1 MKTEPLQSKPI
12 SLFLA
17 FLPLIVM
24 AALVGVLNLWMG
36 IDLKFVLVLSSIVAG
51 IVAIANGTTLKTLL
65 DDFAENVK
73 KAFPAIL
80 ILIAIGGIVG
90 TWMYSGTVPYLI
102 YYGLKFIHPDFVLVS
117 AFVVTAIVSTF
128 TGTSWGSAATA
139 GVAFMGI
146 GFSFDLPL
154 EMVAGAVISGAVLG
168 DKVSPISDT
177 TNICATASGV
187 TVYEHIR
194 GMIPN
199 VFIAGVLAIIG
210 FTVLGIFLDPV
221 QGESSS
227 VTELLNQLDSIYTL
241 NISMLIPP
249 AIVFIGGYK
258 GYQPVVIMIASSL
271 AAILIGMFSNDFTLL
286 QGSQA
291 MVSGFE
297 TSMISEVTYLSE
309 AVTNT
314 LSRGMTLIQGSEV
327 VVSGDL
333 VLSET
338 LNTLLN
344 RGGFDGMMTGAVL
357 YCILAIAFGSF
368 LESSGAL
375 GRIMNALLGGVRSKF
390 GLITTAF
397 GAGATLNGVSGNAMF
412 SILTVGQLFRPS
424 FKDRGVPPTVLSRSM
439 ENSMTLLE
447 SLLPWHVTAIYMS
460 ATLGVTT
467 FAYAPFA
474 LFNMIGIV
482 LFFVLVGRDLKR
494 KKY

>member
-1 MKTEPLQSKPI
+1 MTAEKSEHPKI

-17 FLPLIVM
+17 FSPLIIM

-51 IVAIANGTTLKTLL
+51 IVAVYVGVSIKQLI
-65 DDFAENVK
+65 DDFSENIK

-90 TWMYSGTVPYLI
+90 SWMYSGTVPYLI
-102 YYGLKFIHPDFVLVS
+102 YYGLHFIHPNFVLVS

-146 GFSFDLPL
+146 GFSFDIPL

-168 DKVSPISDT
+168 DKISPISDT
-177 TNICATASGV
+177 TNICAMAADV

-194 GMIPN
+194 GMLPN
-199 VFIAGVLAIIG
+199 VLIAAALAIVG
-210 FTVLGIFLDPV
+210 FTLLGMLLDPT
-221 QGESSS
+221 QGQNEN
-227 VTELLNQLDSIYTL
+227 VAQLLDQLDAVYSF
-241 NISMLIPP
+241 NIAMLLPP

-258 GYQPVVIMIASSL
+258 GYHPVMVMILSSL
-271 AAILIGMFSNDFTLL
+271 AAVVIGMLSNDFTLA
-286 QGSQA
+286 QGSEA
-291 MVSGFE
+291 MITGFN
-297 TSMISEVTYLSE
+297 TSMISGDMTVSS
-309 AVTNT
+309 T
-314 LSRGMTLIQGSEV
+314 LQ
-327 VVSGDL
+327 
-333 VLSET
+333 
-338 LNTLLN
+338 TLLN

-375 GRIMNALLGGVRSKF
+375 NRIMHTLLGGVRSKF
-390 GLITTAF
+390 GLITTTF
-397 GAGATLNGVSGNAMF
+397 FAGATLNGVSGNAMF

-424 FKDRGVPPTVLSRSM
+424 FRERKVPLPVLSRSM

-447 SLLPWHVTAIYMS
+447 SLLPWHVSAIYMS
-460 ATLGVTT
+460 ATLGIATV
-467 FAYAPFA
+467 AYAPYA
-474 LFNMIGIV
+474 LFNMIGIA
-482 LFFVLVGRDLKR
+482 LFFVLVGRDLR
-494 KKY
+494 KKRY

>member
-1 MKTEPLQSKPI
+1 MDHINSFLYFPCMNNERSDSPSI

-17 FLPLIVM
+17 FVPLIVM
-24 AALVGVLNLWMG
+24 AALIGVLNLWLK

-51 IVAIANGTTLKTLL
+51 IVAIATGTKLKQLL

-90 TWMYSGTVPYLI
+90 SWMYSGTVPYLI
-102 YYGLKFIHPDFVLVS
+102 YYGLQFIHPNFVLVS
-117 AFVVTAIVSTF
+117 AFLVTAIVSTF

-146 GFSFDLPL
+146 GYSFGIPL

-168 DKVSPISDT
+168 DKVSPVSDT
-177 TNICATASGV
+177 TNICAMASEV
-187 TVYEHIR
+187 TVYQHIR
-194 GMIPN
+194 GMLPN
-199 VFIAGVLAIIG
+199 VIVAGILAIIG
-210 FTVLGIFLDPV
+210 FTILGAFLEPNYSKNSD
-221 QGESSS
+221 
-227 VTELLNQLDSIYTL
+227 VTVLLNQLDEIYSF
-241 NISMLIPP
+241 NITMLIPP
-249 AIVFIGGYK
+249 AIVFIGGYR

-271 AAILIGMFSNDFTLL
+271 VAILIGMFSHDFTLVE
-286 QGSQA
+286 GSQA
-291 MVSGFE
+291 MISGFE
-297 TSMISEVTYLSE
+297 TSMIPGE
-309 AVTNT
+309 
-314 LSRGMTLIQGSEV
+314 
-327 VVSGDL
+327 L

-375 GRIMNALLGGVRSKF
+375 NRIMTSLMKTVRSKF
-390 GLITTAF
+390 SLIAVAF

-424 FKDRGVPPTVLSRSM
+424 FKDRKVPMTVLSRSM

-460 ATLGVTT
+460 ATLGVST

-474 LFNMIGIV
+474 LFNMVGIA
-482 LFFVLVGRDLKR
+482 LFFLLVGRDLRR

>member
-1 MKTEPLQSKPI
+1 MKNESPESPSI

-51 IVAIANGTTLKTLL
+51 IVAVTTGTSLKTLL

-90 TWMYSGTVPYLI
+90 SWMYSGTVPYLI
-102 YYGLKFIHPDFVLVS
+102 YYGLQLIHPNFVLVS

-146 GFSFDLPL
+146 GFSFDLPQ

-168 DKVSPISDT
+168 DKVSPVSDT
-177 TNICATASGV
+177 TNICAMASEV

-194 GMIPN
+194 GMLPN
-199 VFIAGVLAIIG
+199 VLLAGLFAIIG
-210 FTVLGIFLDPV
+210 FTILGSFLDPN
-221 QGESSS
+221 QGQNSE
-227 VTELLNQLDSIYTL
+227 VPKLLNQLDSIYQFNL
-241 NISMLIPP
+241 SMLIPP

-271 AAILIGMFSNDFTLL
+271 AAIVVGMLSNDFSLA
-286 QGSQA
+286 QGSQ
-291 MVSGFE
+291 
-297 TSMISEVTYLSE
+297 SMISGFSTH
-309 AVTNT
+309 
-314 LSRGMTLIQGSEV
+314 MIP
-327 VVSGDL
+327 GDPQ
-333 VLSET
+333 LSET
-338 LNTLLN
+338 LHVLLN

-375 GRIMNALLGGVRSKF
+375 SRIMNALLGGVRSKF
-390 GLITTAF
+390 GLISTAF
-397 GAGATLNGVSGNAMF
+397 SSGAILNGVSGNAMF
-412 SILTVGQLFRPS
+412 SILTIGQLFRPS
-424 FKDRGVPPTVLSRSM
+424 FRDRKIPLTVLSRSM

-460 ATLGVTT
+460 ATLGVATLS
-467 FAYAPFA
+467 YAPFA
-474 LFNMIGIV
+474 LFNILGIF
-482 LFFVLVGRDLKR
+482 LFFVLFGRDLR
-494 KKY
+494 KKKY

>member
-1 MKTEPLQSKPI
+1 VVALKAKKFSELFIRIFQIISFLYFPPMKNEPLRSKPI
-12 SLFLA
+12 SLPLA

-24 AALVGVLNLWMG
+24 AALVGVMNLWMG

-51 IVAIANGTTLKTLL
+51 IVAVATGTTLKVLF

-102 YYGLKFIHPDFVLVS
+102 YYGLQFIHPNFLLVS

-146 GFSFDLPL
+146 GYSFDLPL
-154 EMVAGAVISGAVLG
+154 EMVAGAVLSGAVLG
-168 DKVSPISDT
+168 DKVSPVSDT
-177 TNICATASGV
+177 TNICAMASEV

-199 VFIAGVLAIIG
+199 VLSAGVLAIIG
-210 FTVLGIFLDPV
+210 FTIIGVTLNPS
-221 QGESSS
+221 QGENSD
-227 VTELLNQLDSIYTL
+227 VAVLLNQLDSVYHFNL
-241 NISMLIPP
+241 AMLIPP
-249 AIVFIGGYK
+249 AIVFIGGYR
-258 GYQPVVIMIASSL
+258 GYHPVVIMIASSL
-271 AAILIGMFSNDFTLL
+271 VAILVGMFSNDFTLV

-291 MVSGFE
+291 MISGFQ
-297 TSMISEVTYLSE
+297 TSMIS
-309 AVTNT
+309 
-314 LSRGMTLIQGSEV
+314 
-327 VVSGDL
+327 GDL
-333 VLSET
+333 ILSET

-375 GRIMNALLGGVRSKF
+375 SRIMNVLLGGVRSKF
-390 GLITTAF
+390 GLITAAF

-412 SILTVGQLFRPS
+412 SILTTGQLFRPS
-424 FKDRGVPPTVLSRSM
+424 FRDRKVPLTVLSRSM
-439 ENSMTLLE
+439 ENSMTLME

-460 ATLGVTT
+460 ATLGVSTL
-467 FAYAPFA
+467 AYAPFA
-474 LFNMIGIV
+474 LFNIIGIL
-482 LFFVLVGRDLKR
+482 LFFVLVGRDLQK

>member
-1 MKTEPLQSKPI
+1 MKNEPLRSKPI
-12 SLFLA
+12 SLFLS

-51 IVAIANGTTLKTLL
+51 IVAVATGTKLKTLF
-65 DDFAENVK
+65 DDFADNVK
-73 KAFPAIL
+73 TAFPAIL

-90 TWMYSGTVPYLI
+90 SWMFSGTVPYLI
-102 YYGLKFIHPDFVLVS
+102 YYGLQLIHPDFILVT
-117 AFVVTAIVSTF
+117 AFVVTAVVSTF

-168 DKVSPISDT
+168 DKVSPVSDT
-177 TNICATASGV
+177 TNICAMASEV

-199 VFIAGVLAIIG
+199 VFISGIIAMIG
-210 FTVLGIFLDPV
+210 FTIIGVLLSPS
-221 QGESSS
+221 QGENSN
-227 VTELLNQLDSIYTL
+227 VTLLLGQLDSIYRF
-241 NISMLIPP
+241 NIAMLIPP
-249 AIVFIGGYK
+249 AIVFLGGYK
-258 GYQPVVIMIASSL
+258 GYHPVVIMIASSL
-271 AAILIGMFSNDFTLL
+271 AAIVVGLLSNDFTLL
-286 QGSQA
+286 QGSQS
-291 MVSGFE
+291 MISGFE
-297 TSMISEVTYLSE
+297 TTMIP
-309 AVTNT
+309 
-314 LSRGMTLIQGSEV
+314 
-327 VVSGDL
+327 GDL
-333 VLSET
+333 VLSDT

-344 RGGFDGMMTGAVL
+344 RGGFDGMMSGAVL

-375 GRIMNALLGGVRSKF
+375 SRIMDASLKGVRSKF
-390 GLITTAF
+390 GLISTAF
-397 GAGATLNGVSGNAMF
+397 GAGATLNGVSGSAMF
-412 SILTVGQLFRPS
+412 SILTTGQLFRPY
-424 FKDRGVPPTVLSRSM
+424 FRERKVPLTVLSRSM

-460 ATLGVTT
+460 TTLEVSTL
-467 FAYAPFA
+467 AYAPFA
-474 LFNMIGIV
+474 LFNIIGIL
-482 LFFVLVGRDLKR
+482 LFFVLVGRDLKK

>member
-1 MKTEPLQSKPI
+1 
-12 SLFLA
+12 
-17 FLPLIVM
+17 M
-24 AALVGVLNLWMG
+24 AGLVGVLNLWMG
-36 IDLKFVLVLSSIVAG
+36 IDLKFVLVLSSIAAG
-51 IVAIANGTTLKTLL
+51 IVAITTGTTLKRLL

-90 TWMYSGTVPYLI
+90 SWMYSGTVPYLI
-102 YYGLKFIHPDFVLVS
+102 YYGLQFIHPNFVLVS
-117 AFVVTAIVSTF
+117 AFLVTAIVSTF

-146 GFSFDLPL
+146 GYSFGIPL

-168 DKVSPISDT
+168 DKVSPVSDT
-177 TNICATASGV
+177 TNICAMASEIS
-187 TVYEHIR
+187 VYEHIR
-194 GMIPN
+194 GMLPN
-199 VFIAGVLAIIG
+199 VLLAGILAIIG
-210 FTVLGIFLDPV
+210 FTIMGVFLEPN
-221 QGESSS
+221 QGKNAE
-227 VTELLNQLDSIYTL
+227 VTTLLSQLDSIYHFNL
-241 NISMLIPP
+241 CMLIPP

-258 GYQPVVIMIASSL
+258 GYQPVVVMIASSL
-271 AAILIGMFSNDFTLL
+271 VAIIIGMFSNDFTLL

-291 MVSGFE
+291 MVSGFQ
-297 TSMISEVTYLSE
+297 TSMIP
-309 AVTNT
+309 
-314 LSRGMTLIQGSEV
+314 
-327 VVSGDL
+327 GDL

-375 GRIMNALLGGVRSKF
+375 NRIMNALLGGVRSKF

-424 FKDRGVPPTVLSRSM
+424 FRDRKVPLTVLSRSM

-460 ATLGVTT
+460 ATLGVSTI
-467 FAYAPFA
+467 AYAPFA

-482 LFFVLVGRDLKR
+482 LFFVLVKRDLFR

>member
-1 MKTEPLQSKPI
+1 MKNEPLPSKPM

-17 FLPLIVM
+17 FLPLIIM
-24 AALVGVLNLWMG
+24 AAMVGVLNLWMG

-51 IVAIANGTTLKTLL
+51 IVAVATGTTLKTLL
-65 DDFAENVK
+65 DDFGENVK

-102 YYGLKFIHPDFVLVS
+102 YYGLQWIHPDFILVS

-146 GFSFDLPL
+146 GYSFGLPP
-154 EMVAGAVISGAVLG
+154 EMVAGAVISGAVFG
-168 DKVSPISDT
+168 DKVSPVSDT
-177 TNICATASGV
+177 TNICAMASEV

-199 VFIAGVLAIIG
+199 VFSAGIVAIIG
-210 FTVLGIFLDPV
+210 FSVLGIMLDPGSGKASDV
-221 QGESSS
+221 Q
-227 VTELLNQLDSIYTL
+227 VLLNQLDSIYHF
-241 NISMLIPP
+241 NIAMLIPP

-258 GYQPVVIMIASSL
+258 GYHPIVIMVGSSL
-271 AAILIGMFSNDFTLL
+271 AAILIGIFSNDFTLL

-291 MVSGFE
+291 MISGFQ
-297 TSMISEVTYLSE
+297 TTMIP
-309 AVTNT
+309 
-314 LSRGMTLIQGSEV
+314 
-327 VVSGDL
+327 GDL
-333 VLSET
+333 VLSDT

-375 GRIMNALLGGVRSKF
+375 SRIMNALLGGVRSKF
-390 GLITTAF
+390 GLITTTF
-397 GAGATLNGVSGNAMF
+397 GAGATLNGVSGSAMF
-412 SILTVGQLFRPS
+412 SILTTGQLFRPS
-424 FKDRGVPPTVLSRSM
+424 FKERKVPLTVLSRSM

-460 ATLGVTT
+460 TTLGVTT
-467 FAYAPFA
+467 LAYAPFA
-474 LFNMIGIV
+474 FFNIIGIV
-482 LFFVLVGRDLKR
+482 LFFVLVGRDLR
-494 KKY
+494 KKKY